1 MQALSGIVLLLLFLV
16 IGLPVALSMLLS
28 GAIGLYLVGGSQLL
42 IGILGTTP
50 LSSIQDFEF
59 ATVPMFILMANFIIC
74 SGVSDDMFEVA
85 KTWMGRTPGGLA
97 HATAITGAA
106 FGAISGSST
115 AAAATLSSTSIPG
128 MLAQGYSPKLATG
141 VAAISGTLAM
151 LIPPSVAMVIYALI
165 ADMSVGKMLIAGIFP
180 GILITLTIMATV
192 AVLVWFNP
200 AHAPR
205 ARSYTMREK
214 ILSLRSAWTFV
225 VLFVIVTG
233 AIYTGAATPTEAS
246 AFGAFGAF
254 VLALIRK
261 AKPDAL
267 VRAMISTLQA
277 SCMIGFIVL
286 SALVFGYFLTMTQAT
301 QNLIDFLAN
310 SGLPRWGVLILVILL
325 YLVLGCFMDLIAM
338 LILTVPVVHPLMV
351 HLGYDPIWFAVIVIV
366 MGEVGMVTPPLGMN
380 VFVISKYTRMP
391 VEEVFRG
398 SVPHVIAHMIAVAIL
413 VLFPQIVLWLPYS
426 MK

>member
-1 MQALSGIVLLLLFLV
+1 
-16 IGLPVALSMLLS
+16 
-28 GAIGLYLVGGSQLL
+28 
-42 IGILGTTP
+42 
-50 LSSIQDFEF
+50 
-59 ATVPMFILMANFIIC
+59 
-74 SGVSDDMFEVA
+74 
-85 KTWMGRTPGGLA
+85 
-97 HATAITGAA
+97 
-106 FGAISGSST
+106 
-115 AAAATLSSTSIPG
+115 
-128 MLAQGYSPKLATG
+128 
-141 VAAISGTLAM
+141 
-151 LIPPSVAMVIYALI
+151 
-165 ADMSVGKMLIAGIFP
+165 
-180 GILITLTIMATV
+180 
-192 AVLVWFNP
+192 
-200 AHAPR
+200 
-205 ARSYTMREK
+205 
-214 ILSLRSAWTFV
+214 
-225 VLFVIVTG
+225 
-233 AIYTGAATPTEAS
+233 
-246 AFGAFGAF
+246 
-254 VLALIRK
+254 
-261 AKPDAL
+261 
-267 VRAMISTLQA
+267 
-277 SCMIGFIVL
+277 MIGFIVL